1 MILQINKSWMGWDSN
16 SQPSRYSQ
24 TRLKRTARD
33 RTFLFV
39 ITGVRYNRVNLC
51 TYMTNF
57 ALKSVRY
64 NRVFVI
70 TEFVI
75 TEFHCTLFASQF

>member
-1 MILQINKSWMGWDSN
+1 MIQPPGDITPTMIIQSN
-16 SQPSRYSQ
+16 S
-24 TRLKRTARD
+24 
-33 RTFLFV
+33 V
-39 ITGVRYNRVNLC
+39 ITNSSGPDIFVRYNLVNLC
-51 TYMTNF
+51 TNVTNL

-75 TEFHCTLFASQF
+75 TEFHCTAMLKFP